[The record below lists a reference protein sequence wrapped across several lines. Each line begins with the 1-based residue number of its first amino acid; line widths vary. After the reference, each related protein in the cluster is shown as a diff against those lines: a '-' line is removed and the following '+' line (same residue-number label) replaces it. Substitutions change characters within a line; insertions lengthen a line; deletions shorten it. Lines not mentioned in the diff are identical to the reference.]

1 MVVASL
7 AIITVTMTCMV
18 AMTIELGFCYRKFI
32 ELVAHKGPS
41 LGKLVIQREEILQV
55 EITGTHNN

>member
-1 MVVASL
+1 
-7 AIITVTMTCMV
+7 MTCMV
-18 AMTIELGFCYRKFI
+18 AMTIELGFCYWKFI